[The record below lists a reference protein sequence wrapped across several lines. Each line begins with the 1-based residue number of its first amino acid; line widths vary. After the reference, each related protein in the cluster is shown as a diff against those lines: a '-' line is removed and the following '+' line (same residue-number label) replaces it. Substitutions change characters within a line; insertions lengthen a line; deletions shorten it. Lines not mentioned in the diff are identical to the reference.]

1 MLLSGGA
8 GMHDTG
14 QVCPGPQV
22 WHTSPSA
29 TWAHLCVGLC
39 PQVPMSICIGWKEH
53 RTRSPEAHLLDLTI
67 PLTVGR
73 PWALDLP
80 PPGSHPGHFRSPQQ
94 SRLQCLGTP
103 HQYSHLLSQD
113 EPRCITLRGL
123 RSPELLPVL
132 PLLLPTCSDP
142 KLQR

>member
-29 TWAHLCVGLC
+29 TWAHLCVGLR

-67 PLTVGR
+67 PLTVER

-80 PPGSHPGHFRSPQQ
+80 PPGSQ
-94 SRLQCLGTP
+94 
-103 HQYSHLLSQD
+103 
-113 EPRCITLRGL
+113 
-123 RSPELLPVL
+123 
-132 PLLLPTCSDP
+132 LPTQDISRAP
-142 KLQR
+142 SSLGSNASGHHTSIHTFSPRMSPAASP